1 MEFRQEEVNFLRK
14 KRSQSFQ
21 MIEYLL
27 IIKSFLASAE
37 GSAV

>member
-1 MEFRQEEVNFLRK
+1 MQFRQEEVNFLRE
-14 KRSQSFQ
+14 KRSQSNQ

-27 IIKSFLASAE
+27 IIKSVLAATE